1 MQSVGLTLMALATT
15 TLAAACG
22 VNDTTISVASATSFA
37 AGRVVI
43 IDQEVMYVA
52 QSYVTGTL
60 IPVLRGRDGTKT
72 SAHVITAAV
81 NHELT
86 TDFDNPSP
94 QMNTTFPL
102 GRPTIITSI
111 TAATSTLTLP
121 DDGSDMRVV
130 INLATA
136 IALTIPAPPKDLDG
150 TVMWI
155 VSSTVAAHV
164 VTFTGGL
171 GGVGS
176 GYTALTAATG
186 AQMCIQVI
194 ACNGTWNIPSAP
206 AWTGTVTKV
215 TAAIA

>member
-1 MQSVGLTLMALATT
+1 MARATT
-15 TLAAACG
+15 TLASAVAAG
-22 VNDTTISVASATSFA
+22 DIAINVTSATSVA
-37 AGRVVI
+37 AGRYI
-43 IDQEVMYVA
+43 LIDQEVMKVA
-52 QSYVTGTL
+52 NSYVSGTL
-60 IPVLRGRDGTKT
+60 VPVLRGQDGSVTG
-72 SAHVITAAV
+72 AHFITAAV
-81 NHELT
+81 THGLAS
-86 TDFDNPSP
+86 DFATPAAQTAVTWPIADRAVLVASV
-94 QMNTTFPL
+94 
-102 GRPTIITSI
+102 
-111 TAATSTLTLP
+111 TAATSTLVLP
-121 DDGSDMRVV
+121 PAGTDMRVV

-136 IALTIPAPPKDLDG
+136 IALTVPVPTKDMDG
-150 TVMWI
+150 TTLWI

-215 TAAIA
+215 TGGIA

>member
-1 MQSVGLTLMALATT
+1 MALATT
-15 TLAAACG
+15 TLSSAVALT
-22 VNDTTISVASATSFA
+22 DTTIVVASATSMA
-37 AGRVVI
+37 AGRYILV
-43 IDQEVMYVA
+43 DQEVMKVVS
-52 QSYVTGTL
+52 SYVSGTL
-60 IPVLRGRDGTKT
+60 VPVLRGQDGTPT
-72 SAHVITAAV
+72 AAHKITAAV
-81 NHELT
+81 THGAAS
-86 TDFDNPSP
+86 DFALPAAQTAVTYPVAD
-94 QMNTTFPL
+94 
-102 GRPTIITSI
+102 RAVVVTSI

-121 DDGSDMRVV
+121 TAGTDMRVV

-136 IALTIPAPPKDLDG
+136 IALTVPVPTKDMDG
-150 TVMWI
+150 TVLWI

-194 ACNGTWNIPSAP
+194 ACNATWNIPSAP

-215 TAAIA
+215 TGGIA